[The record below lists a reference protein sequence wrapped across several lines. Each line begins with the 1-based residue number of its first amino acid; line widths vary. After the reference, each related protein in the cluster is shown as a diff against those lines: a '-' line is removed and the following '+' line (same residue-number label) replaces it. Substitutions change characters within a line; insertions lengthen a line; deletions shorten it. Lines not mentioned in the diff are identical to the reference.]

1 MTSDQYFA
9 EAEAE
14 GRMFGFVLMAITQRN
29 KLTSMECAALFA
41 TRSSMLHDCNP
52 PTRFIEQ
59 AQYSGDGGKAIVE
72 LRLEALAAAA
82 GSQLDIAVGNFDAGL
97 GVVMKRPVPRTCVD
111 VQPMVREALTA
122 PAL

>member
-1 MTSDQYFA
+1 M
-9 EAEAE
+9 
-14 GRMFGFVLMAITQRN
+14 
-29 KLTSMECAALFA
+29 
-41 TRSSMLHDCNP
+41 
-52 PTRFIEQ
+52 
-59 AQYSGDGGKAIVE
+59 E

-97 GVVMKRPVPRTCVD
+97 GVVMKRPVPRTTCID